1 MGRTCRRIPDTAE
14 VAPGDSVDPLK
25 GDLLQEIRSASSPDL
40 ANNLSIDD
48 DDDREDTGESS
59 VNIESDSKETDAND
73 RVVSAVDLDSDENTT
88 DICLCMHNAD
98 LLH

>member
-14 VAPGDSVDPLK
+14 VAPGASVDPLK

-48 DDDREDTGESS
+48 DDD
-59 VNIESDSKETDAND
+59 D
-73 RVVSAVDLDSDENTT
+73 RGY
-88 DICLCMHNAD
+88 
-98 LLH
+98 